1 MKKYKLIRNKIINT
15 QNNKIIAK
23 HENNCI
29 IVYDND
35 FSKNKIKNI
44 FKFINGNETNLLEK
58 YIYNYLFELY
68 SKKINIEKIKKK
80 TKFMVEK
87 ILKHN
92 NTSYKN
98 IIENKD
104 TSDTDKGL
112 YLLHFFYNSI
122 ENYNI
127 EPDEMD
133 ELKYK
138 FEYYLYKYL
147 SSLRKKTKV
156 NVEKIRLVMKF
167 SAEIKKYSEI
177 FNKED
182 FKFRHLEEF
191 EKIIYNKENSNEKK
205 GKLILNLIQDSSVE
219 NIELKMMKHT
229 QVSKDGKFACLTPC
243 KWKYSKSDS
252 IKYYYPSNR
261 CQCETDDGIKEC
273 NKSNCA

>member
-1 MKKYKLIRNKIINT
+1 
-15 QNNKIIAK
+15 
-23 HENNCI
+23 
-29 IVYDND
+29 
-35 FSKNKIKNI
+35 
-44 FKFINGNETNLLEK
+44 
-58 YIYNYLFELY
+58 
-68 SKKINIEKIKKK
+68 
-80 TKFMVEK
+80 MVEK

-147 SSLRKKTKV
+147 SSLRKKDKGKCRENKTCYEV
-156 NVEKIRLVMKF
+156 F

-191 EKIIYNKENSNEKK
+191 EKNY
-205 GKLILNLIQDSSVE
+205 L
-219 NIELKMMKHT
+219 
-229 QVSKDGKFACLTPC
+229 
-243 KWKYSKSDS
+243 
-252 IKYYYPSNR
+252 
-261 CQCETDDGIKEC
+261 
-273 NKSNCA
+273 